1 MNGLDQRV
9 LDGIRVMAAVV
20 DSRSFGRA
28 GEALDMSQSGVS
40 RAIARLEEQLG
51 LRLFDRT
58 TRSVRMTDEGRSF
71 YERVMPL
78 VASLEEITASASGS
92 EKTIKGRLRVN
103 VDPFFSRLILAPRL
117 GTFLQSHP
125 DLQLE
130 LISRD
135 ELGDMITDGFDVA
148 IRFGH
153 PRDSTLV
160 ARRLLETRIITAAA
174 PAYLQRYGRPKEPRD
189 LESGDHVCIQFRD
202 PQTGRPFPWEFHQRR
217 KKIVFTSRGQLI
229 VNEAGTMHSVC
240 VAGHGIGQILELGA
254 EQLFAQRKLVNLFPE
269 WSDERFPLYAY
280 YPSRHHVPAKTRV
293 LLEFIAGLVQ

>member
-1 MNGLDQRV
+1 MGGLDQRV

-71 YERVMPL
+71 YEQVMPL
-78 VASLEEITASASGS
+78 IASLDAITASASGNA
-92 EKTIKGRLRVN
+92 KTINGRLRVN
-103 VDPFFSRLILAPRL
+103 VDPFFSRLILGPRL
-117 GTFLQSHP
+117 GAFLQSHP
-125 DLQLE
+125 GLQLE
-130 LISRD
+130 LITRD

-153 PRDSTLV
+153 PRNSALV
-160 ARRLLETRIITAAA
+160 ARKLLETRIITAAA
-174 PAYLQRYGRPKEPRD
+174 PAYIQRYGLPKEPRD
-189 LESGDHVCIQFRD
+189 LESGSHVCIQFRD
-202 PQTGRPFPWEFHQRR
+202 PETGRPFPWEFHQRR
-217 KKIVFTSRGQLI
+217 KKIVFNSRGQLT
-229 VNEAGTMHSVC
+229 VNEAGTMQSVC

-254 EQLFAQRKLVNLFPE
+254 EQFFAERKLVNLFPD

-280 YPSRHHVPAKTRV
+280 YPSRHHVPAKTRA
-293 LLEFIAGLVQ
+293 LLDFVANLVQ